1 MIIFL
6 ISIFSLICVNVIYF
20 ILLYH
25 NNFFYKQI
33 SFVFFLQLIVIQ
45 NNNSICKN
53 NFMSL
58 ISFQITLFIYEG
70 IISYGYTNMTS
81 TFAVI
86 GTLIKSTIKVT

>member
-1 MIIFL
+1 
-6 ISIFSLICVNVIYF
+6 
-20 ILLYH
+20 
-25 NNFFYKQI
+25 
-33 SFVFFLQLIVIQ
+33 
-45 NNNSICKN
+45 
-53 NFMSL
+53 MSL